1 MRLFVT
7 GGTGFVGSNIVKVAT
22 ERHDAEV
29 TTTAHTWR
37 SAEPGPFDVVQVN
50 MTNAAALRGAV
61 LDARPDAIIHSAILN
76 DFGRM
81 YADRGLAWDSY
92 VTSTRTLVEAA
103 NDVGAKFV
111 LVSTDWVF
119 DGTQSAAT
127 EDTPPNPINLYGLL
141 KVVGETVV
149 TDTARNGA
157 VARIAGVNG
166 THWLRPDY
174 APTQNPGMGHFAG
187 AVADALQAGQPFHV
201 WEGPLNMVATPSLA
215 SESAEMMMRIIEQDA
230 TGVFH
235 CCGGQTVDRMEFARA
250 IAEVFK
256 LDPGL
261 LDVGPA
267 DLSATGPA
275 PIPRDTS
282 LDATATSLALAYR
295 LPDIETLLTRFR
307 HERDHG
313 TLAPAA

>member
-7 GGTGFVGSNIVKVAT
+7 GGTGFVGSNIVKVAA

-37 SAEPGPFDVVQVN
+37 SAEPEPFDVVQLD
-50 MTNAAALRGAV
+50 MTDAAALRDAV
-61 LDARPDAIIHSAILN
+61 LDARPNAIIHSAILN
-76 DFGRM
+76 DFVRM
-81 YADRGLAWDSY
+81 YADRRLAWNSY
-92 VTSTRTLVEAA
+92 VTSTRTLVDAA
-103 NDVGAKFV
+103 NDVGAKFI

-127 EDTPPNPINLYGLL
+127 ETTPPNPINLYGVL
-141 KVVGETVV
+141 KVVGEAVV
-149 TDTARNGA
+149 TNTARSGA

-166 THWLRPDY
+166 THWIRPDY
-174 APTQNPGMGHFAG
+174 VPTQNPGMGHFAG
-187 AVADALQAGQPFHV
+187 AVVDALQAGQPFHV

-215 SESAEMMMRIIEQDA
+215 SESAEMMMRIVEQDA
-230 TGVFH
+230 SGVFH

-250 IAEVFK
+250 VAEVFE
-256 LDPGL
+256 LEPGL

-267 DLSATGPA
+267 DLSGTGPA

-282 LDATATSLALAYR
+282 LDATATSRALDYR

-307 HERDHG
+307 HEREQG
-313 TLAPAA
+313 SLAPAA